1 MGMQVVKEMDG
12 LRREM
17 RRQERR
23 ITSMENERKQNE
35 FIVEALKEEKRSL
48 IIKLRRAV
56 TGQDPILEIENTP
69 PPPPP
74 SPPPPPPPSLSFH
87 HGIVALT
94 SMQFF
99 LFYAYVCLIFRLVIT
114 RDQTFH
120 VMSISETGTKC
131 SPGARRQR
139 TFWSAA
145 TRDAES

>member
-69 PPPPP
+69 PPPLPVFPP
-74 SPPPPPPPSLSFH
+74 WNSSADKYAVFLVLCICVFDLS
-87 HGIVALT
+87 A
-94 SMQFF
+94 
-99 LFYAYVCLIFRLVIT
+99 RNNT
-114 RDQTFH
+114 RPNIPRH
-120 VMSISETGTKC
+120 EYI
-131 SPGARRQR
+131 
-139 TFWSAA
+139 
-145 TRDAES
+145 

>member
-74 SPPPPPPPSLSFH
+74 LLPPPPPPPLPVFPPWNSSADKYAVFLVLCICVFDLS
-87 HGIVALT
+87 A
-94 SMQFF
+94 
-99 LFYAYVCLIFRLVIT
+99 RNNT
-114 RDQTFH
+114 RPNIPRH
-120 VMSISETGTKC
+120 EYI
-131 SPGARRQR
+131 
-139 TFWSAA
+139 
-145 TRDAES
+145 